1 MSRFGR
7 KALAD
12 WPLDPEV
19 TYLNHGTVGVT
30 PNRVL
35 AAQDAIRRDIERR
48 PAQFLL
54 RELSEIAVGSP
65 RREPPRL
72 RVAAERVARFLGAEG
87 GDLAFVD
94 NATTAINAVLRSTP
108 FREGDEIV
116 IGDHAYGAIR
126 YSADFRARETGAR
139 VRLVEIP
146 GPPYA
151 PGPVIDAFDAAL
163 SESRGRCRLAIV
175 DHVTSESALRLPTEA
190 IVARCRAHGVPV
202 LVDGAHAPGAIEVD
216 LGSLGADWYAAN
228 LHKWAWSPRSCG
240 ILWAARERQEGLHP
254 PVISWGLDRGF
265 TAEFDWVGTRDP
277 SAALAAP
284 TGIDCIEEA
293 GAAAVR
299 AYDHR
304 LAWHAGTRL
313 AERWGTRLPA
323 PEEMVGTMVTLPMP
337 GRLGATPESAA
348 SIRDRL
354 LLEHRIEVQIHAWRD
369 SLWVRVSAQVYN
381 DEEDIERLAEAV
393 SKLR

>member
-1 MSRFGR
+1 MSRFG
-7 KALAD
+7 KNALAD
-12 WPLDPEV
+12 WPLDPAI

-35 AAQDAIRRDIERR
+35 DAQAAIRRDIERR

-65 RREPPRL
+65 RAEPPRL
-72 RVAAERVARFLGAEG
+72 RVAAERVARFLGAAG
-87 GDLAFVD
+87 MDLAFVD

-108 FREGDEIV
+108 FQPGDEII

-126 YSADFRARETGAR
+126 FSAEFRARETGAR
-139 VRLVEIP
+139 VRVVEFP

-151 PGPVIDAFDAAL
+151 PAPILAAFDRAL
-163 SESRGRCRLAIV
+163 TEAGGRCRLAIV
-175 DHVTSESALRLPTEA
+175 DHVTSESALVLPTQA
-190 IVARCRAHGVPV
+190 IVERCRAHKAPV

-216 LGSLGADWYAAN
+216 IASMGADWYAAN

-240 ILWAARERQEGLHP
+240 ILWAAKERQEGLHP

-265 TAEFDWVGTRDP
+265 TTEFDWVGTRDP

-284 TGIDCIEEA
+284 VGVDCIEEA
-293 GAAAVR
+293 GAKTVR
-299 AYDHR
+299 EYDHR

-313 AERWGTRLPA
+313 AERWGTRLPV

-337 GRLGATPESAA
+337 QRLGATPEAAA
-348 SIRDRL
+348 SVRDRL
-354 LLEHRIEVQIHAWRD
+354 LVDRRIEVQVHAWRE

-393 SKLR
+393 LNLT